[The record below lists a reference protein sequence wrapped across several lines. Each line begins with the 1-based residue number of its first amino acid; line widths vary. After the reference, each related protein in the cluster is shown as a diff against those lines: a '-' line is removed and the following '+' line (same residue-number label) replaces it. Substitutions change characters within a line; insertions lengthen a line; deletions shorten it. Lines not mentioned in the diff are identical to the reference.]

1 MDLILRNA
9 VLAGRG
15 KEGTLDIAVRD
26 GKIAAIDRGIS
37 AEARETLDLK
47 GKLVCAGFVESHIH
61 LDKSRIIDRC
71 SPEQGRM
78 AQTVRRVQAV
88 KGDFTAEDVYARAR
102 ATLEAAILQG
112 TTRMRNHIEVDPPLG
127 LTGLKAIQQLAKDY
141 AWAIDLEICV
151 FLQEGM
157 TNVPGAEDL
166 LVEAVESGSHIAA
179 VGGAPRY
186 DPDPAT
192 QIRRVF
198 KLGRAHGIDVDLHL
212 DFGNSPEGMDLP
224 LVMDLTAEH
233 RYGGRVN
240 VGHVTKLSTMPPE
253 QQAPIARRLAE
264 TGVAVT
270 ALPATDLFLMGRE
283 QTFDV
288 RRGIVDVN
296 ALDRLGVT
304 CSIASNNILNPF
316 TPFGDCSLLR
326 MANLHAN
333 TLQVGSTEDLT
344 ACFDM
349 ISSDAAG
356 IMNLG
361 DYGLKIG
368 MPADLAVIDATSEAE
383 AVATVA
389 TVLHAFKRGR
399 RTVTRV
405 PATLHRPA

>member
-15 KEGTLDIAVRD
+15 KEGMLDIAVRG
-26 GKIAAIDRGIS
+26 GKLAAIDRGIS
-37 AEARETLDLK
+37 TEARETLDLK

-88 KGDFTAEDVYARAR
+88 KSNFTAEDVYARAK

-127 LTGLKAIQQLAKDY
+127 LTGLQAIQQLAKDH

-166 LVEAVESGSHIAA
+166 LVQAVESGSHIVA

-198 KLGRAHGIDVDLHL
+198 ELGRAHGIDVDLHL

-333 TLQVGSTEDLT
+333 TLQVGSAEDLT

-361 DYGLKIG
+361 DYGLKVG
-368 MPADLAVIDATSEAE
+368 MPADLAVIDARSEAE

-399 RTVTRV
+399 RTVTRM
-405 PATLHRPA
+405 PATLHRSA

>member
-1 MDLILRNA
+1 MDLVLRNA
-9 VLAGRG
+9 VLAGRSE
-15 KEGTLDIAVRD
+15 EGRLDIAVRD
-26 GKIAAIDRGIS
+26 GKIAAIARGIA
-37 AEARETLDLK
+37 AEARETLDLD
-47 GKLVCAGFVESHIH
+47 GRLVCAGFVESHIH

-71 SPEQGRM
+71 APEQGR
-78 AQTVRRVQAV
+78 AANSVPRVQAA
-88 KGDFTAEDVYARAR
+88 KRNFTSEDVYARAQ

-112 TTRMRNHIEVDPPLG
+112 TTRMRNHVEVDPPLG
-127 LTGLKAIQQLAKDY
+127 LAGLEAIQQLAKDY

-157 TNVPGAEDL
+157 TNVADAEAL
-166 LVEAVESGSHIAA
+166 LVKSVESGSYITA

-186 DPDPAT
+186 DPDPAA
-192 QIRRVF
+192 QIRRIF
-198 KLGRAHGIDVDLHL
+198 DLGRAHGIDVDLHL
-212 DFGNSPEGMDLP
+212 DFGNTPEGMDLP
-224 LVMDLTAEH
+224 LVMELTREN

-240 VGHVTKLSTMPPE
+240 VGHVTKLSTLPPE
-253 QQAPIARRLAE
+253 QQAPIARHLAE

-270 ALPATDLFLMGRE
+270 VLPATDLFLMGRE

-296 ALDRLGVT
+296 AFDRLGVA

-333 TLQVGSTEDLT
+333 TLQVGSAEDLT
-344 ACFDM
+344 ACFSM

-361 DYGLKIG
+361 DYGLEVG
-368 MPADLAVIDATSEAE
+368 MPADLAVVDALSEAQ

-389 TVLHAFKRGR
+389 PVLHAFKRGR
-399 RTVTRV
+399 RTVTRA
-405 PATLHRPA
+405 PAALHRPS